1 MTEPAPPPGRRR
13 RLGPWFDD
21 RPIGVKLAMGLGAM
35 VALTLVVIAI
45 GLVGGA
51 RATASIDQTVDQR
64 APTALASARAQAD
77 MLRMVGEVR
86 GYLALGDATFRDAYR
101 AAATTFDA
109 DLASLVALADRAP
122 ADDPIGARLRG
133 DLASLRAA
141 YAQWQPLPD
150 QLFAIRDDQLRREPA
165 LRILIE
171 DATPQIAAILN
182 GIAEATRLQ
191 SLRPP
196 TAQNLAV
203 LGELGAYNG
212 AFLSEVS
219 GLRGY
224 VTTGRG
230 LFKFEYQ
237 ANQTVADTAWQSLLD
252 RRPVLDAAQ
261 NAALDEAAAAR
272 DKFAPMPAN
281 MFEFVEG
288 DRSREDL
295 FQFRTEAV
303 PLADRMIATLD
314 GLATSEQQLLSADLA
329 TGRDGL
335 AAARLQALV
344 LGAILVA
351 VAILVAFAI
360 TRGVA
365 GPIRR
370 LTSAAQ
376 RIRGGDLAFRAE
388 VESRDELGTLAS
400 AFNAMTGQLAD
411 TIETQQEYIREVGVV
426 TDAAVAVEASEFQPG
441 ALSGVAGRS
450 DALGALARTFEKM
463 ASEVKAREERLRAQ
477 VRELKIEIDEARQAK
492 KVAEIT
498 DTDYFRS
505 LRGRASDLRRIVGT
519 DVPPEDTSG
528 T

>member
-1 MTEPAPPPGRRR
+1 MTATAPPPGRRR

-77 MLRMVGEVR
+77 MLRMVSEVR
-86 GYLALGDATFRDAYR
+86 GYLALGDATFRDAYHT
-101 AAATTFDA
+101 AATAFEK
-109 DLASLVALADRAP
+109 DLASLVALADRGP
-122 ADDPIGARLRG
+122 ADDPIGAKLRG

-141 YAQWQPLPD
+141 YAQWQPLPA
-150 QLFAIRDDQLRREPA
+150 QLFEIRDDQLRREPA
-165 LRILIE
+165 LRILIV

-182 GIAEATRLQ
+182 GITEATRLQ
-191 SLRPP
+191 GLRPP
-196 TAQNLAV
+196 TAQNLAI
-203 LGELGAYNG
+203 LGELGAFNG

-224 VTTGRG
+224 VTTGRS

-237 ANQTVADTAWQSLLD
+237 ANQTVADTAWRTLLD
-252 RRPVLDAAQ
+252 RHPILDAAQ
-261 NAALDEAAAAR
+261 NAALDEAALAR

-281 MFEFVEG
+281 MFTFVEG

-295 FQFRTEAV
+295 FQFRTEAL

-314 GLATSEQQLLSADLA
+314 GVATSEQQLLSTDLA

-335 AAARLQALV
+335 AAARVQALV
-344 LGAILVA
+344 GGAILVA

-365 GPIRR
+365 GPIGR

-400 AFNAMTGQLAD
+400 AFNAMTGQLAE
-411 TIETQQEYIREVGVV
+411 TIETQQEYIREVGVL

-441 ALSGVAGRS
+441 ALGGVAGRT
-450 DALGALARTFEKM
+450 DALGILARTF
-463 ASEVKAREERLRAQ
+463 ARGAP
-477 VRELKIEIDEARQAK
+477 ARPGSR
-492 KVAEIT
+492 T
-498 DTDYFRS
+498 
-505 LRGRASDLRRIVGT
+505 
-519 DVPPEDTSG
+519 EDRDR
-528 T
+528 